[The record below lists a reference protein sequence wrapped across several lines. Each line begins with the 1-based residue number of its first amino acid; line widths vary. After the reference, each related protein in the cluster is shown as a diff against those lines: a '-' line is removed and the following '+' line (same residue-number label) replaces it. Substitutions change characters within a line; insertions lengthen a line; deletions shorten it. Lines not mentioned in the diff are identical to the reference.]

1 MSNQRRTASFC
12 VVLFTLLSYHHSSLV
27 PHLYQQLRE
36 PANEIV
42 PVKMSTSLDG
52 LRDSMFPLSDRKE
65 LHQQDSI
72 PDMTTSEERITA
84 SNNTDRE
91 DEFLPENIGWP
102 TRVPCGSQKCFY
114 QLKSNRQ
121 IGYLVAPQTKSGRMS
136 LLESGYLLAKQLER
150 DFNMTHFLLGPPTE
164 HIVSSNLAKRLNRNF
179 YIERTRKM
187 QTGSK
192 AKRFPK
198 ASTILTQKVK
208 LAPRRHL
215 LFGCVDSKIQAFKKT
230 APKFLQHIRYKE
242 SFMKNLHES
251 LALTKR
257 LLKHQPSLFKDFQVM
272 LDMHG
277 QLHHLD
283 FDRVF
288 SSSGKQFH
296 MPKTFEKS
304 CLRKLQRVELHF
316 RRALKQKR

>member
-1 MSNQRRTASFC
+1 
-12 VVLFTLLSYHHSSLV
+12 
-27 PHLYQQLRE
+27 
-36 PANEIV
+36 
-42 PVKMSTSLDG
+42 
-52 LRDSMFPLSDRKE
+52 
-65 LHQQDSI
+65 
-72 PDMTTSEERITA
+72 MTTSEERITA
-84 SNNTDRE
+84 SNNTGRE

-114 QLKSNRQ
+114 HLKSNRE
-121 IGYLVAPQTKSGRMS
+121 IGYLVAPQTKSGRMP
-136 LLESGYLLAKQLER
+136 LLESGYTLAKELER

-164 HIVSSNLAKRLNRNF
+164 HIVSSDLAKRLNRNF

-192 AKRFPK
+192 AIMRFPK

-215 LFGCVDSKIQAFKKT
+215 LIGCGDSKIQAFKKN
-230 APKFLQHIRYKE
+230 APKFLPHIRYKE
-242 SFMKNLHES
+242 SFVKNLHES

-257 LLKHQPSLFKDFQVM
+257 LLEHEPSLFKDFQVM
-272 LDMHG
+272 LDTHG

-288 SSSGKQFH
+288 SSSEGQFR
-296 MPKTFEKS
+296 MTKTFEKS
-304 CLRKLQRVELHF
+304 CLRELQRVELHF
-316 RRALKQKR
+316 QRALKQKT